1 MIFIWIPRREQ
12 GGAMVDHG
20 GLCLSGLLAQPLE
33 RIRLVRRPR
42 VFMSSCRRRLQ
53 LARDVSD
60 QALLQRSTVEDF

>member
-1 MIFIWIPRREQ
+1 
-12 GGAMVDHG
+12 MVDHG

-42 VFMSSCRRRLQ
+42 VFMSSCRRRLR

>member
-1 MIFIWIPRREQ
+1 
-12 GGAMVDHG
+12 MVDHG